1 MVMVDHTFTT
11 DERFP
16 PPAERALTAVKTT
29 MARHV
34 VSAVPPA
41 LYFENVS
48 EGTFTG
54 EGARNCFARSGVQFL
69 CLSPLYL
76 AVSIAYKPK

>member
-16 PPAERALTAVKTT
+16 PPAEPALAAVKQT
-29 MARHV
+29 MARHA

-48 EGTFTG
+48 EGTYTG
-54 EGARNCFARSGVQFL
+54 EGARNCFARSGVRIL
-69 CLSPLYL
+69 WWSPLYL
-76 AVSIAYKPK
+76 ALLIAYKPK